1 MPAYD
6 DMQLYSRLP
15 NKRKVQND
23 HIQLEFSFE
32 IAPIPKKQEKW
43 PPKAASVNKYL
54 SLCLI
59 GNKVQ

>member
-23 HIQLEFSFE
+23 HIQLEFSIFV
-32 IAPIPKKQEKW
+32 ILNAKK
-43 PPKAASVNKYL
+43 AR
-54 SLCLI
+54 
-59 GNKVQ
+59 KVATKVGKCEQVFKFMFNRK